1 MNYISLSTR
10 DRILFRVSEE
20 KRIEVGVVLALYQ
33 RQLTEFTY
41 EEAAAW
47 LGVQRRYISVLA
59 REKKLEKIRKGFVTR
74 YSVMKYNSLRPNLRQ
89 DRYLKKLLNN
99 VDTPLEL
106 L

>member
-41 EEAAAW
+41 PEAAAW
-47 LGVQRRYISVLA
+47 LGVQRRYITVLVS
-59 REKKLEKIRKGFVTR
+59 EKKLDKLRKGFVSR
-74 YSVMKYNSLRPNLRQ
+74 YSVMRYNSLRKDKQR
-89 DRYLKKLLNN
+89 DKYLAEMIG
-99 VDTPLEL
+99 DPFTPLECL
-106 L
+106 